1 MTTGRI
7 NQVAIVTPPRDD
19 ISFRKKIVVD
29 GGHTQHAPTH
39 KGDGGAKSCRYV
51 RFNRSSITTTEMLRR
66 RPRDDDQKKLSRR
79 TSRNTPHH
87 TGLADSSTSANSN
100 DAEAKRPRHAGRYRN
115 ASRAQPPAG
124 AAVAPAMTHRRATA
138 QRRRSECDTDW
149 LHRAVANVCTS
160 CSDTSA
166 SSGGSRQALRQAWG
180 AQERTASLSSR

>member
-1 MTTGRI
+1 VSLCTIQQKQHHDDRDAAAETT
-7 NQVAIVTPPRDD
+7 
-19 ISFRKKIVVD
+19 
-29 GGHTQHAPTH
+29 
-39 KGDGGAKSCRYV
+39 
-51 RFNRSSITTTEMLRR
+51 RR
-66 RPRDDDQKKLSRR
+66 RPKKLSRR
-79 TSRNTPHH
+79 TRRNTPHH

-100 DAEAKRPRHAGRYRN
+100 DAEAKRPRHAGQYRN

-180 AQERTASLSSR
+180 AQERTASTSSR